1 MIVRCSFIVKEMM
14 AEKPEVL
21 KVISEMAILERRTD
35 LSLDDINKNIGA
47 IAKDVKNLKAQIAI
61 PPLNEHD
68 YFVSQITPFYNK
80 ANEDL
85 QKLREFYKASVD
97 CYSSLCKQ
105 FGENPA
111 SLKSTEFFTYIV
123 TFITSIKASHKHYLD
138 VQAEE
143 KLKKVTQD
151 WQTVRLNPKAKPH
164 SESDVRPTSQPPS
177 FQTLPPL
184 PPSSTKKAPPPLPT
198 VKPVTRR
205 TSAEQTNRGEIR
217 QSMWE
222 RLKSWK
228 AKN

>member
-1 MIVRCSFIVKEMM
+1 M

-21 KVISEMAILERRTD
+21 KVISEMAVLERRTD
-35 LSLDDINKNIGA
+35 LSLEDINKNIGS
-47 IAKDVKNLKAQIAI
+47 IAKDVNNLKAQIAV
-61 PPLNEHD
+61 PPLHDQD

-85 QKLREFYKASVD
+85 QKLRDYYKASVD
-97 CYSSLCKQ
+97 CYNSLCKQ

-111 SLKSTEFFTYIV
+111 SLKSTEFFSYIV
-123 TFITSIKASHKHYLD
+123 SFITAIKESHKHYLD

-143 KLKKVTQD
+143 KLKKVAQD
-151 WQTVRLNPKAKPH
+151 WQTLRLNPKAKPR

-177 FQTLPPL
+177 LQSPP
-184 PPSSTKKAPPPLPT
+184 PPPPPPPPTRKAPPPLPT
-198 VKPVTRR
+198 VKPVSHRSST
-205 TSAEQTNRGEIR
+205 EQASRGEIR

-228 AKN
+228 SKN